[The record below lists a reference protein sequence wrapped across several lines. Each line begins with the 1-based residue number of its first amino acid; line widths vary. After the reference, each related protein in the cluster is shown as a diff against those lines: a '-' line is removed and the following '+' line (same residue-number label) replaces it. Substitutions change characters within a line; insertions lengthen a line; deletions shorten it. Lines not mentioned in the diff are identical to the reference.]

1 MSTKRESRRKI
12 GKSKARRADWTKVD
26 ATAEAAIAA
35 QIAADPDTAPDV
47 ATLGKGRVVRPPER
61 VDVRAVRKKLRM
73 SQERFA
79 RRYGFSVWSVRN
91 WEQGRRRPEGPARV
105 LLRVIE
111 YDPEAVDKAL
121 SG

>member
-1 MSTKRESRRKI
+1 MPTKRPYR
-12 GKSKARRADWTKVD
+12 GKNKGRGVDWRAAD
-26 ATAEAAIAA
+26 ATTDSDIAV
-35 QIAADPDTAPDV
+35 QVAADPDTAPDTT
-47 ATLGKGRVVRPPER
+47 ALGEGRVVRPPDH
-61 VDVRAVRKKLRM
+61 VDVSAIRKKLHM

-111 YDPEAVDKAL
+111 TDPKAVDKAL
-121 SG
+121 SA

>member
-1 MSTKRESRRKI
+1 MSTKKLSRRK
-12 GKSKARRADWTKVD
+12 SKPRQADWTKID
-26 ATAEAAIAA
+26 ATTEADIAA
-35 QIAADPDTAPDV
+35 QIAADPDTAPDIRG
-47 ATLGKGRVVRPPER
+47 LGEGRIVRPPDQ
-61 VDVRAVRKKLRM
+61 VDVHAIRKNLRM

-111 YDPEAVDKAL
+111 SAPEAVDKAL

>member
-1 MSTKRESRRKI
+1 MPTKRPSR
-12 GKSKARRADWTKVD
+12 GKNKGRRVDWRAVD
-26 ATAEAAIAA
+26 ATTDSDIAA
-35 QIAADPDTAPDV
+35 QIAADADTAPDTT
-47 ATLGKGRVVRPPER
+47 ALGEGRVVHPPDH
-61 VDVRAVRKKLRM
+61 VNVFAIRKKLHM

-111 YDPEAVDKAL
+111 ADPEAVDKAL
-121 SG
+121 SA

>member
-1 MSTKRESRRKI
+1 MPTKRPFR
-12 GKSKARRADWTKVD
+12 GKNKGRGVDWRAVD
-26 ATAEAAIAA
+26 ATTDSDIAA
-35 QIAADPDTAPDV
+35 QIAADPDTAPDTT
-47 ATLGKGRVVRPPER
+47 ALGEGRVVHPPDH
-61 VDVRAVRKKLRM
+61 VDVSAIRKKLHM

-111 YDPEAVDKAL
+111 TDPKAVDKAL
-121 SG
+121 SA

>member
-1 MSTKRESRRKI
+1 MSTKKPSLKKTR
-12 GKSKARRADWTKVD
+12 KSKARRADWTKID
-26 ATAEAAIAA
+26 ATTGAAIAA

-47 ATLGKGRVVRPPER
+47 TTLGPGRVARPPEQ
-61 VDVRAVRKKLRM
+61 VDVHAIRKKLHM

-111 YDPEAVDKAL
+111 SNPEAVDKAL

>member
-1 MSTKRESRRKI
+1 MPTKRPSR
-12 GKSKARRADWTKVD
+12 GKHKRRGVDWRAVD
-26 ATAEAAIAA
+26 ATTDADIAA
-35 QIAADPDTAPDV
+35 QIAADPDTAPDIS
-47 ATLGKGRVVRPPER
+47 ALGRGRVVRPPDH
-61 VDVRAVRKKLRM
+61 VDVFAIRRKLNM

-111 YDPEAVDKAL
+111 ADPKAVDRAL
-121 SG
+121 SA